1 MTLKDLLQ
9 NKLVVLTTEW
19 LPKLEGQGYVSFT
32 LLVQTSCTGT
42 YASLTQMWLLPA
54 GSWL

>member
-9 NKLVVLTTEW
+9 NKLTTEW

-32 LLVQTSCTGT
+32 LLVQTNCTGT
-42 YASLTQMWLLPA
+42 YANR
-54 GSWL
+54 

>member
-19 LPKLEGQGYVSFT
+19 LPNLEGQGCVSFT
-32 LLVQTSCTGT
+32 LLVQTNCTGYL
-42 YASLTQMWLLPA
+42 YAFIM
-54 GSWL
+54 